1 MHTPIRLLPCI
12 LSLAGAL
19 PAFGQSYETVVANA
33 RNGQGYEPA
42 AIVAGWERDESF
54 SVIAIARDGQRK
66 DASGVALDWKASL
79 TTGPRGRA
87 DDDDVEDERYLPPDL
102 KARDA
107 TPRKTRKGQPEPFR
121 VITWSST
128 TCPALLARMAALA
141 PLTNFVFDPPML
153 KGEPRPPG
161 DGREGFDLWIRAGA
175 AELKKS
181 SELRGSPQGAWFAE
195 TVSALGDCPPT
206 STQVR

>member
-1 MHTPIRLLPCI
+1 MRAPIAPLICAFT
-12 LSLAGAL
+12 LACAL
-19 PAFGQSYETVVANA
+19 PAFGQSYETTVANA

-42 AIVAGWERDESF
+42 AIVAGWEQDDSF

-66 DASGVALDWKASL
+66 DSAGVALDWKATL
-79 TTGPRGRA
+79 TTGPRGAA
-87 DDDDVEDERYLPPDL
+87 DDDDEEDERYLAPNQKPKDPKPV
-102 KARDA
+102 KARRG
-107 TPRKTRKGQPEPFR
+107 PPEPVR
-121 VITWSST
+121 ITTWSST
-128 TCPALLARMAALA
+128 TCPAVMARVEALK
-141 PLTNFVFDPPML
+141 PLSNFVFDPPAL

-181 SELRGSPQGAWFAE
+181 SEQTGSPLGQWFAE
-195 TVSALGDCPPT
+195 SLAALKACPAT